1 MKRKRRGMGGGGRVR
16 APWHAGAWRN
26 AGNGGG
32 RRAESSDPP
41 SGSWRRDPPPRQRP
55 SRGPARHARQPARP
69 QGNDSRAAR
78 GRSWAAAPAASS
90 AAPAN
95 YDSPRRRGGGGG
107 GGGLG
112 HPAWKAAPGTAAFPR
127 RPGAAA
133 CRREAVRAAARPGAR
148 ISGEERGRAGLCLFS
163 LDSHRAQ
170 GPFRGG
176 RGAGEGREGERT
188 AACAARSAALY
199 AQKRKGPAA
208 AAARGP
214 ACAPPGRQGARTD
227 TGSGC
232 TAPSFLLFFL
242 HLRPPLPEP
251 RLRAR
256 PAAPRSYSLDGGWLR
271 PCPASLAFTFG
282 ISHAYWTCTQP
293 DASQ

>member
-1 MKRKRRGMGGGGRVR
+1 MKRKRRGMGGGGGSARRGMR
-16 APWHAGAWRN
+16 APGAMRGMAAGGGQNRAIRPADRGGAIRPRASGRLGALRGTRGNLLARKGTIPAPRAGAP
-26 AGNGGG
+26 G
-32 RRAESSDPP
+32 
-41 SGSWRRDPPPRQRP
+41 RQRRP
-55 SRGPARHARQPARP
+55 RH
-69 QGNDSRAAR
+69 
-78 GRSWAAAPAASS
+78 
-90 AAPAN
+90 
-95 YDSPRRRGGGGG
+95 PRRRPTMIRRGGGGGGGG

-242 HLRPPLPEP
+242 HLRPPPSRSPGSGRGRPP
-251 RLRAR
+251 R
-256 PAAPRSYSLDGGWLR
+256 APTALTGAG
-271 PCPASLAFTFG
+271 
-282 ISHAYWTCTQP
+282 
-293 DASQ
+293 